1 MFAYNLINSY
11 FQKPYLNYVWQSWIS
26 TNDIKIKR
34 AETNNGRMNADIG
47 IHDPG
52 EVLLFTIKRD
62 GNVLVVLVTIAH
74 RDSVFSKD

>member
-52 EVLLFTIKRD
+52 EVLLFTIERD

>member
-1 MFAYNLINSY
+1 
-11 FQKPYLNYVWQSWIS
+11 
-26 TNDIKIKR
+26 
-34 AETNNGRMNADIG
+34 MNADIG

-62 GNVLVVLVTIAH
+62 GNVLEVLVTIAH

>member
-11 FQKPYLNYVWQSWIS
+11 FQKPYLNYVWQFWIS
-26 TNDIKIKR
+26 TNDIKINR
-34 AETNNGRMNADIG
+34 SETNNGRMNADIG

-62 GNVLVVLVTIAH
+62 GNVLEVLVTIAH
-74 RDSVFSKD
+74 KDSVFSKD